1 MPGTTAAG
9 HSSSGS
15 GTSTGRRR
23 PGQQRGRV
31 MGLLS
36 RLFGRDRG
44 QRSPYGPGYTDP
56 YAERGYGY
64 ARQTAQPPA
73 GRPGQSEDE
82 RAIERYRYLLR
93 TAPPDQVEAA
103 HAEAFAKLTPDQR
116 RQVLEQLSA
125 AVPASERPRSDDAQ
139 TLART
144 ATRAE
149 FRQPGFLERTFGGY
163 GGGYGG
169 GDRPRG
175 RRGGRRG
182 GGRGGGGRGGG
193 GRGGGGGGGAAGG
206 AAGGGGGGAGAP

>member
-56 YAERGYGY
+56 YEQQGYGY
-64 ARQTAQPPA
+64 ARQDPGPQAAAPQARRPA
-73 GRPGQSEDE
+73 QSEDE

-103 HAEAFAKLTPDQR
+103 HAEAFAKLTPEQR

-125 AVPASERPRSDDAQ
+125 AVPAGERPRNDDPQ

-163 GGGYGG
+163 GGGDGG
-169 GDRPRG
+169 GD
-175 RRGGRRG
+175 G
-182 GGRGGGGRGGG
+182 GGAGGGAWAGGG
-193 GRGGGGGGGAAGG
+193 VGGGGGGGCE
-206 AAGGGGGGAGAP
+206 GGGTGGGSNVR